1 MEQVENKEQSPNSQM
16 TVATAADQPDFAHM
30 HGKSFSFLGFEPRGL
45 HDHMKG
51 RGRDWFYF
59 LHGAA
64 DLCLLISGHL
74 TENAGRLA
82 TGALGVG
89 RNASW
94 FLLKKLALR
103 SRADI
108 MASFAA
114 AASNVPQLVTSA
126 TLPETVAVSFVVTA
140 YAMRGGTRLGRSL
153 IEAHSSFDTPPPDSS
168 SNSGLAR
175 HYDTIKQ
182 QFKNAFNESSG
193 SILMKLPPFLL
204 MGRAMLQTTDGVMRK
219 DYSAIAAGL
228 TFLGAAI
235 GLMIFD
241 NRNVVR
247 TSVVTVST
255 PGMEGPKNG

>member
-1 MEQVENKEQSPNSQM
+1 MEQADNKDQSPEEPPPVV
-16 TVATAADQPDFAHM
+16 VAEQQPDFAHM
-30 HGKSFSFLGFEPRGL
+30 HSKSVSFLGFEPRGL

-64 DLCLLISGHL
+64 DLCLLLSGHL
-74 TENAGRLA
+74 TENAGRLV

-94 FLLKKLALR
+94 FLLKKVALR

-108 MASFAA
+108 LTSFAA
-114 AASNVPQLVTSA
+114 AASNIPQLVTSA
-126 TLPETVAVSFVVTA
+126 TLPETIAVSLVVSA
-140 YAMRGGTRLGRSL
+140 YTMRGGTRLGRSL
-153 IEAHSSFDTPPPDSS
+153 IEAHGSFEPMLPDSS

-175 HYDTIKQ
+175 HYDTIRQ

-193 SILMKLPPFLL
+193 SILMKLPPYLL

-228 TFLGAAI
+228 TFLGAAV

-247 TSVVTVST
+247 EPVAINT
-255 PGMEGPKNG
+255 GMEGPKNG